1 MKSNY
6 SSKDII
12 TRENLEVVRHR
23 PTQYIPNIEVEGL
36 IHTIGEL
43 LDNSFDEMNIK
54 GKDGKLDVVILLSEK
69 NKLQIIIIDNG
80 RGIPHNKVIDVYTK
94 LNTSGKFNTK
104 SYKFSS
110 GLFGVGAKV
119 TTALSKHFKAFS
131 IRNDL
136 VKSIYVKMGKLE
148 DSTLSKLSHHDG
160 VIALLE
166 PDTSK
171 FINTESYYKYIP
183 KYIVDRIIKYT
194 YFKDF
199 NINVYFSSSPFQDSI
214 YKKDNNVI
222 IESIYKKIKNHSK
235 KIFTSDE
242 FNRDEFICKYLDVD
256 FKSAQK
262 CYLENVIDEFPS
274 LEYKIEL
281 FYTDTYKRYSKR
293 FGMLNGLFIDDNN
306 SSHFTSLVQILKE
319 EISKYIEDKSLVRY
333 FKDIYTLPIA
343 MAVNILF
350 QGAEPTGAE
359 KNSFYSSKFSEIYK
373 KALTEQF
380 QIEHKD
386 DIRNMYENIKEDII
400 LKYQNYTKRTSKVKS
415 RLFEALNYPN
425 KFTDCSTKDR
435 SQAELFIVEGDSAG
449 GGVKS
454 ERNGETQAI
463 YSLRGKPLNAYSKD
477 NDLSNIKQCIYR
489 DPMYQDLIKILNID
503 IENPNIETLHFGKII
518 IFCDADPD
526 GHHIAAILLGNLY
539 LLMPEIINSGILSVS
554 IPPYYGVKYKKNKQ
568 KKYIT
573 DKISLLDW
581 KIEKILIPNL
591 QIMPRYRIFTQEGFV
606 ERDIKLTNDQY
617 KGFIHKIMDIG
628 YLIENI
634 ATEISI
640 DPLILEMLC
649 NVTCYLDENSMNL
662 DEIKKV
668 FNLEDIKFDK
678 DKNMLIISIGFN
690 DHYIHLYKLRD
701 YFYRLLLPE
710 LEKIMFKH
718 LSILISEKNK
728 DRVNMNQVTIYQLY
742 SILKDMDKQFDIT
755 AYKGIGSVKPKELYE
770 NSMNEDN
777 RTMYNINTIEDI
789 DLIMRLLGKDA
800 SYRRSLVKVGYKE
813 GVV

>member
-1 MKSNY
+1 MQSNY

-54 GKDGKLDVVILLSEK
+54 GKEGNLDVFILLSER

-80 RGIPHNKVIDVYTK
+80 RGIPHEKVIDVYTK

-110 GLFGVGAKV
+110 GLFGVGGKV

-131 IRNDL
+131 IRNEVIKSL
-136 VKSIYVKMGKLE
+136 YVKSGKIE
-148 DSTLSKLSHHDG
+148 DSSLSKMPKHLDG
-160 VIALLE
+160 VIVLLE

-171 FINTESYYKYIP
+171 FINTESYYKYMP
-183 KYIVDRIIKYT
+183 KHIVDRIIKYT

-199 NINVYFSSSPFQDSI
+199 NVNVYLSSSPFPDTI
-214 YKKDNNVI
+214 YKKDNNEI
-222 IESIYKKIKNHSK
+222 IESIYKKLKSSKN
-235 KIFTSDE
+235 IFTSDN
-242 FNRDEFICKYLDVD
+242 FNRNEFICKYLDVNY
-256 FKSAQK
+256 KSVQK
-262 CYLENVIDEFPS
+262 CYLENIIEEFPS

-281 FYTDTYKRYSKR
+281 FYTDVYKRYSKR

-319 EISKYIEDKSLVRY
+319 EISQLIEDKNVARY
-333 FKDIYTLPIA
+333 LIEVYTLPIA

-350 QGAEPTGAE
+350 QGAEPSGAE

-373 KALTEQF
+373 NALRVQF
-380 QIEHKD
+380 QTTHKD
-386 DIRNMYENIKEDII
+386 DIKNIYENIKEDII
-400 LKYQNYTKRTSKVKS
+400 LKYQNYTKRTSKIKS
-415 RLFEALNYPN
+415 RLFETLNFPN

-435 SQAELFIVEGDSAG
+435 SQAEIFIVEGDSAG

-463 YSLRGKPLNAYSKD
+463 YSLRGKPLNAFGKD
-477 NDLSNIKQCIYR
+477 NNITNIKQYMIN

-503 IENPNIETLHFGKII
+503 PEHPNIETLHFGKII

-526 GHHIAAILLGNLY
+526 GRHISVILLGNLY
-539 LLMPEIINSGILSVS
+539 LLMPEIINSGILYVS
-554 IPPYYGVKYKKNKQ
+554 IPPYYGLKYKKAKQ

-573 DKISLLDW
+573 DKMSLIDW
-581 KIEKILIPNL
+581 KIKNILIPNL
-591 QIMPRYRIFTQEGFV
+591 NIVPRYRIATREGFI
-606 ERDIKLTNDQY
+606 EKDFKLTDDQY

-628 YLIENI
+628 YIIESM
-634 ATEISI
+634 AKELSI
-640 DPLILEMLC
+640 DPHILEMLC
-649 NVTCYLDENSMNL
+649 NITHYLDEEYM
-662 DEIKKV
+662 DVEEIKRILNV
-668 FNLEDIKFDK
+668 EGIKFKYNK
-678 DKNMLIISIGFN
+678 DTNILMISIGFE
-690 DHYIHLYKLRD
+690 DHYIHLYNLKEH
-701 YFYRLLLPE
+701 FYKHLLPE

-718 LSILISEKNK
+718 LSIFISEKNK
-728 DRVNMNQVTIYQLY
+728 KQSNMNQVSKYQLY
-742 SILKDMDKQFDIT
+742 MILKDMDKQFNIT
-755 AYKGIGSVKPKELYE
+755 AYKGIGSLKPKELYE
-770 NSMNEDN
+770 NSMNENN
-777 RTMYNINTIEDI
+777 RTMYNIKSIDDIETITKV
-789 DLIMRLLGKDA
+789 LGKDA
-800 SYRRSLVKVGYKE
+800 NFRKSLIMQE
-813 GVV
+813 